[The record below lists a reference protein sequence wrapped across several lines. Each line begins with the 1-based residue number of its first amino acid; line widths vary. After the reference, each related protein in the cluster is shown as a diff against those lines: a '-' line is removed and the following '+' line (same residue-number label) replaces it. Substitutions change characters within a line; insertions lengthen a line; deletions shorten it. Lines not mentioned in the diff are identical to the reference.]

1 MKNKR
6 LISVLLVVLVVILSV
21 SLLCGWGFRKK
32 KSNEIAVIVKTSN
45 SSYWQV
51 VFKGARQAEKE
62 LGIKVTCVGPAAET
76 EINEQVA
83 LVENAINRKVKA
95 MVFAP
100 CDTKALVP
108 AIKKAEAAGIPVVVI
123 DSALDHET
131 VSFLTT
137 DNVAA
142 GEMAAKELVKRAG
155 KTGKV
160 ALMSYVP
167 GAGSAV
173 DREKGFTDYIKANT
187 SMKIIGPYYSQADM
201 ATALNQTTDVLAAN
215 PDLVAIF
222 GANEPTAIG
231 MGRAVEEKGLAG
243 KIVAVGF
250 DGAPK
255 LQELVK
261 KGVLQGIVVQ
271 SPYNMGYLGVKTALD
286 ASKSKMV
293 KNFVDTG
300 TFTVTTDNIDTPEA
314 QKALGN

>member
-1 MKNKR
+1 MKKNR
-6 LISVLLVVLVVILSV
+6 FFSVLIVLLIVILSV
-21 SLLCGWGFRKK
+21 SLLTGWGKAK
-32 KSNEIAVIVKTSN
+32 KSNEIAVIVKTTN

-51 VFKGARQAEKE
+51 VFKGAKQAGKE
-62 LGIKVTCVGPAAET
+62 TKAKVTTVGPAAET

-95 MVFAP
+95 IVFAP
-100 CDTKALVP
+100 CDTNALVP
-108 AIKKAEAAGIPVVVI
+108 VIKKAENAGIPVVVI
-123 DSALDHET
+123 DSALAHET

-142 GEMAAKELVKRAG
+142 GKMAAIELVKNAG
-155 KTGKV
+155 KTGKI

-167 GAGSAV
+167 GAGSAI

-231 MGRAVEEKGLAG
+231 MARAIEEAGKAG
-243 KIVAVGF
+243 KITAIGF
-250 DGAPK
+250 DGAEQ
-255 LQELVK
+255 LQDYTK
-261 KGVLQGIVVQ
+261 KGVLQAIMVQ
-271 SPYNMGYLGVKTALD
+271 SPYNMGYMGVKIAID
-286 ASKSKMV
+286 AAEGKKV
-293 KNFVDTG
+293 EKNIDTG
-300 TFTVTTDNIDTPEA
+300 VFAVTTDNIDSKEA

>member
-1 MKNKR
+1 MKKR
-6 LISVLLVVLVVILSV
+6 LILLAIILVVILLSSV
-21 SLLCGWGFRKK
+21 SIYSKK
-32 KSNEIAVIVKTSN
+32 ALISVIVKTTN
-45 SSYWQV
+45 SDYWQV
-51 VFKGARQAEKE
+51 VNKGAKQAAKE
-62 LGIKVTCVGPAAET
+62 LKVKMTFDGPSAET
-76 EINEQVA
+76 AINEQVNMM
-83 LVENAINRKVKA
+83 ENAIAKRVDA
-95 MVFAP
+95 IVLAP
-100 CDTKALVP
+100 CDVKALVP
-108 AIKKAEAAGIPVVVI
+108 VVKKAEAKKIPVVII
-123 DSALDHET
+123 DTKLDYTT

-142 GEMAAKELVKRAG
+142 GAAAAKLFVEKAG
-155 KTGKV
+155 KNGKI
-160 ALMSYVP
+160 AIMSFVQ
-167 GAGSAV
+167 GAGSAI
-173 DREKGFTDYIKANT
+173 DREKGFTDYIKQNT
-187 SMKIIGPYYSQADM
+187 NMKIIGTYYSNSDM
-201 ATALNQTTDVLAAN
+201 PTALNQTTDVLNAN
-215 PDLVAIF
+215 KDLVGIF